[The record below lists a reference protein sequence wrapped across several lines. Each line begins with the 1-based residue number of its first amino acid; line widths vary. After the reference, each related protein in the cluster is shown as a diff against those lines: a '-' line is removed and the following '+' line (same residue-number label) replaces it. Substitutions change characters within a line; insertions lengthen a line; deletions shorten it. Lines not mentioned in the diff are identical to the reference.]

1 MAFWD
6 KMKKAV
12 KEGLETSKD
21 VLEKAKDKTKELGEK
36 GAMKFEIMQL
46 EKQAEKRFCK
56 IGTHVYEVLVKEG
69 QQTIS
74 KGTPEIKKLLEEIEE
89 IEKNIDKKEKE
100 LEKKGG

>member
-12 KEGLETSKD
+12 KEGLMTSKE
-21 VLEKAKDKTKELGEK
+21 VLEKAKDKTVELGEK
-36 GAMKFEIMQL
+36 GATKFEIMQL
-46 EKQAEKRFCK
+46 EKQAEKRFSQ

-74 KGTPEIKKLLEEIEE
+74 KGTPEIKKLLQEIEE
-89 IEKNIDKKEKE
+89 IEKNIDNKEEE
-100 LEKKGG
+100 LKRKGD

>member
-12 KEGLETSKD
+12 KEGLESSKD

-36 GAMKFEIMQL
+36 GAKKFEIMQL

-74 KGTPEIKKLLEEIEE
+74 KGTPEIKKLLGEIEDIE
-89 IEKNIDKKEKE
+89 INIDKKEKE
-100 LEKKGG
+100 LEKTAD

>member
-6 KMKKAV
+6 KMKRAV
-12 KEGLETSKD
+12 KEGLETSKE

-56 IGTHVYEVLVKEG
+56 MGTHVYEVLVKEG

-74 KGTPEIKKLLEEIEE
+74 KGTPEIKKLLEEIED
-89 IEKNIDKKEKE
+89 IEKNIDRKEKE
-100 LEKKGG
+100 LENTAG

>member
-12 KEGLETSKD
+12 KEGLMTSKD

-36 GAMKFEIMQL
+36 GATKFEIMQL
-46 EKQAEKRFCK
+46 EKQAEKRLCQ
-56 IGTHVYEVLVKEG
+56 IGTQVYEVLVKEG

-74 KGTPEIKKLLEEIEE
+74 KGTPEIKKLLQEIEN
-89 IEKNIDKKEKE
+89 IEKNIDKKEEE
-100 LEKKGG
+100 LKHIGD